1 LTIILVLTFQNQ
13 KNYSFSSIMTANPAT
28 PIPISIVMN
37 ETGDFVVV
45 WTEVDTTGDVTTGAL
60 VGAEAGVP
68 GDIRWNDNL
77 VKTSS
82 TAGWLRCRHSP
93 DIINGAWNKS

>member
-1 LTIILVLTFQNQ
+1 
-13 KNYSFSSIMTANPAT
+13 MTANPAT
-28 PIPISIVMN
+28 PIPISTVMN

-68 GDIRWNDNL
+68 G
-77 VKTSS
+77 T
-82 TAGWLRCRHSP
+82 
-93 DIINGAWNKS
+93 